1 MSTSNYLKIM
11 DWAEM
16 HCEIGNYDDDN
27 TPVITRMVSVYPYCN
42 EDETLEY
49 LVTGEV
55 SLYRDLPAEVLE
67 ITSVVRLEFS
77 EDGMREISRIEVEPD
92 QWPENIL
99 SEAERMLVEKL

>member
-1 MSTSNYLKIM
+1 MSVYLKIT

-16 HCEIGNYDDDN
+16 HCETDNHDDDN
-27 TPVITRMVSVYPYCN
+27 TPVISRMVSVYPYGN

-49 LVTGEV
+49 LVTGDV

-77 EDGMREISRIEVEPD
+77 EDGMREISRIVVEPD

-99 SEAERMLVEKL
+99 AEAERMLVERI